1 MTKNSLIAVLLMMLA
16 TTFAG
21 CEAIGDVF
29 KAGMWIGVIV
39 VVAVIA
45 LVLWLL
51 KKMRR

>member
-1 MTKNSLIAVLLMMLA
+1 MIKNSLIALLLITVS

-21 CEAIGDVF
+21 CEALGDVF

-39 VVAVIA
+39 VVAIIV

-51 KKMRR
+51 RKMRK

>member
-1 MTKNSLIAVLLMMLA
+1 MIKNSLIALLLI
-16 TTFAG
+16 TVSGTFAG
-21 CEAIGDVF
+21 CEVFGDVF

-51 KKMRR
+51 RKMRK